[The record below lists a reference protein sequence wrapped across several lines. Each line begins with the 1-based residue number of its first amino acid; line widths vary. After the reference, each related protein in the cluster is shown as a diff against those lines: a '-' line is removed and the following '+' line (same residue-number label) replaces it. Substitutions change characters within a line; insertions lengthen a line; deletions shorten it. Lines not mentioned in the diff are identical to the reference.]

1 MSTKLLRSPQV
12 IVIEDD
18 EMLLKDIVEY
28 LNKKDVLTYGARD
41 AKELEDLIS
50 SHLPKVFIVDI
61 ILPGE
66 NGLSIIARLR
76 KNGFEGGVIVL
87 SSMSRSDDQVSGY
100 EKGADIYLTKETD
113 LAVIEACTLRLLKKN
128 FQEKMQ
134 NWSLDTVRRIL
145 QAPNETSVK
154 ITGREVHLLNVLMS
168 SPGKTF
174 SRTELSNSE
183 IALSVEEE
191 RRVDASISRL
201 RAKVKTETGRDLPIE
216 KDYGN
221 GYTFAESGMII

>member
-1 MSTKLLRSPQV
+1 MPTKDHPPQV

-28 LNKKDVLTYGARD
+28 LNKKNIPTSGARD
-41 AKELEDLIS
+41 AKELDGLIS

-66 NGLSIIARLR
+66 DGLSIIARLR
-76 KNGFEGGVIVL
+76 KTGYEGGVIVL

-100 EKGADIYLTKETD
+100 EKGADIYLTKQTN
-113 LAVIEACTLRLLKKN
+113 LSVIEACTRRLLQKDI
-128 FQEKMQ
+128 QENER

-145 QAPNETSVK
+145 EAPDKTAVK

-168 SPGKTF
+168 RPGKTF
-174 SRTELSNSE
+174 TRTELTDSE
-183 IALSVEEE
+183 VSLSVEEE

-201 RAKVKTETGRDLPIE
+201 RGKVKTETGSDLPIE

-221 GYTFAESGMII
+221 GYTFAEFGTII

>member
-1 MSTKLLRSPQV
+1 MPTKHHPPQV

-28 LNKKDVLTYGARD
+28 LNKKDILTYGARD
-41 AKELEDLIS
+41 AEELEELIS
-50 SHLPKVFIVDI
+50 AHLPKVFIVDI

-66 NGLSIIARLR
+66 DGLSIISRLR
-76 KNGFEGGVIVL
+76 KTGYEGGVIVL

-100 EKGADIYLTKETD
+100 EKGADVYLTKQTD
-113 LAVIEACTLRLLKKN
+113 LSVIEACTRRLLKKEI
-128 FQEKMQ
+128 QEKER

-145 QAPNETSVK
+145 EAPDKTAVK
-154 ITGREVHLLNVLMS
+154 ITGREIHLLSVLMS
-168 SPGKTF
+168 RPGKTF

-201 RAKVKTETGRDLPIE
+201 RAKIKTETGSDLPIE

-221 GYTFAESGMII
+221 GYTFAEFGTII